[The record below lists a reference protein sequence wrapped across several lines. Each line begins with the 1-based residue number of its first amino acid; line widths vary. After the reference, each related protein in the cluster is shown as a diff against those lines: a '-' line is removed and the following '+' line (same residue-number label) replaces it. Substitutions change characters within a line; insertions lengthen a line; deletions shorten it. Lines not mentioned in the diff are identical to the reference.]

1 MDKINLLIK
10 KGVKILNPESIFIDD
25 DVVVERIS
33 GDNVTLYPFTKL
45 MGKETLIM
53 SDTTLGFE
61 GAVTL
66 DNVLVGKG
74 TKLKGGFFQKCVFVG
89 NNSFGSGGHV
99 RGGTILEEGANA
111 AHTVGL
117 KQTILFPF
125 VTLGSLINFCDCLM
139 AGGTSRKDHSEVGS
153 SFIHFNYTPNQD
165 KATPSM
171 FGNVYQGVML
181 KSHPIFL
188 GGQGGVVGPCR
199 LPFGSVTAAGTIWR
213 KDILEPDKLMFGGG
227 IREAILDRKIG
238 IYSNVKRIFK
248 NNILYIAGLISLMNW
263 YVHIRPIF
271 VGRTN
276 LLSDSNSSADDS
288 SNLSK
293 KLLQERLLSEQLLLG
308 MKNILKS
315 AIDERISRLDDFIKR
330 LHKSKETIL
339 SGNDGKVTPLVKE
352 HDDIINMWDRG
363 IDSFQHFFDMPFD
376 LPEQKPPEEFI
387 RAIEQGIKE
396 NGNDYIRVIQSID
409 RETSD
414 IGSGWLEAIESRIY
428 SKFGLL

>member
-10 KGVKILNPESIFIDD
+10 KGVKLLNPESIFIDD
-25 DVVVERIS
+25 DVDIERIS

-53 SDTTLGFE
+53 SDTTLGLE
-61 GAVTL
+61 GPVTL

-74 TKLKGGFFQKCVFVG
+74 SRLNGGFFQKSLFAG
-89 NNSFGSGGHV
+89 NNSFGSGAHV

-139 AGGTSRKDHSEVGS
+139 AGGTSRKNHSEVGS

-171 FGNVYQGVML
+171 FGNVYQGVMI

-213 KDILEPDKLMFGGG
+213 KDITETDKLMFGGG
-227 IREAILDRKIG
+227 LKEAVLDRKIG

-248 NNILYIAGLISLMNW
+248 NNILYIAGLISLMSW

-271 VGRTN
+271 VCRTN
-276 LLSDSNSSADDS
+276 LLSNSNSSADDS
-288 SNLSK
+288 SSLSRK
-293 KLLQERLLSEQLLLG
+293 VLQERLLSEQLLLG
-308 MKNILKS
+308 MQNTLKS
-315 AIDERISRLDDFIKR
+315 AIDERISRLDDFVKR
-330 LHKSKETIL
+330 LNKSKEIIL
-339 SGNDGKVTPLVKE
+339 SGNDGKSTSLIKE
-352 HDDIINMWDRG
+352 HDDTIKMWDRG
-363 IDSFQHFFDMPFD
+363 INSFD
-376 LPEQKPPEEFI
+376 LSEQKPPEEFI

-396 NGNDYIRVIQSID
+396 NGNDYIRVIQSLD
-409 RETSD
+409 RS
-414 IGSGWLEAIESRIY
+414 
-428 SKFGLL
+428 